1 MPFDRE
7 SPTPLHIQI
16 SNQLRAA
23 IASGELKSGDQLPSE
38 RDLTE
43 QYNISRV
50 TVRAALTNLEHEG
63 LIFSRPGKGRY
74 VSKQKIDQ
82 QLIQLTGFS
91 EDIQKLA
98 LRPLSK
104 VLSREAVGASEEL
117 ASHLQV
123 STGARV
129 FIMVRLRLADGIP
142 LAIEK
147 AHLPI
152 ALCPDILEQ
161 DFETG
166 SLYAYLRQRG
176 LGPRKARQTL
186 SAGIPTAEERRL
198 LELQGEAAVMR
209 MERTTYLISN
219 QPIEYVES
227 VYRGDKFQFNV
238 SLTSGSQSGM
248 SGEAI

>member
-1 MPFDRE
+1 MTFDKE
-7 SPTPLHIQI
+7 SSIPLHIQV

-38 RDLTE
+38 RELTD

-74 VSKQKIDQ
+74 VSNLKIDQ

-91 EDIQKLA
+91 EDIQRLTLK
-98 LRPLSK
+98 PLSK
-104 VLSREAVGASEEL
+104 VLSQEAVGASEEL
-117 ASHLQV
+117 ASRLQIPA
-123 STGARV
+123 GARV
-129 FIMVRLRLADGIP
+129 FVMVRLRLADGTP

-152 ALCPDILEQ
+152 TLCPDIFEQ

-176 LGPRKARQTL
+176 LEPRKARQTL
-186 SAGIPTAEERRL
+186 SAGIPTAEERQL
-198 LELQGEAAVMR
+198 LGLQGEAAVMR
-209 MERTTYLISN
+209 MERTTYLVSN

-227 VYRGDKFQFNV
+227 VYRGDKYQFNV
-238 SLTSGSQSGM
+238 SLTAGSQSGM